1 MDQSKQK
8 SDFKKQLF
16 IKQTPIIVNQILKQL
31 KNKEDRVLELKL
43 GSIIDLQDIEKT
55 AKLFEYHE
63 IAHISK
69 TLQAML
75 CEEENNYHLPL
86 YMEQPF
92 LLLLD
97 EILVKLE
104 TPSHIQQRLPKIKNQ
119 NLINS
124 IIESNKNDVQKVIM
138 VIDDDLLFLNKVSS
152 LLVDAGYIVLKS
164 HRGKQAIQMF
174 KETTPDCVI
183 AGINI
188 DDMKPL
194 LFIESIQKK
203 IANSFVPLI
212 VVGDQTSKHVIEKV
226 RFSIDDYLIKPF
238 LMDDLLIKMVRL
250 MERATRLKSQVNTD
264 ELTGIYSRKYIM
276 EKLEYYFGHTSE
288 KDHTHA
294 LAIFDLDYFKLVNDK
309 HGHQMGDKV
318 LIHFAKFI
326 SNHIRNTDIFARYGG
341 EEFILLFPH
350 TTSKEAWIKLN
361 RLREE
366 YSKQPIT
373 IDDIVIKQ
381 TFSGGI
387 ISNKDIL
394 SNNPVKLLNLADLAL
409 YEAKKSGRNQFLTY
423 HERMENKNEKFKILI
438 ADDDRFTRKILK
450 DGLINENWS
459 LSFARNGLEAIEV
472 AKRDR
477 PNLILLDGLMPIKS
491 GYEVLEEMRN
501 NIRFKE
507 TAIIMLTGN
516 HSDENVARALDGG
529 ADDYITKPFSMVE
542 LKARVNRFLVRHQVR

>member
-1 MDQSKQK
+1 M
-8 SDFKKQLF
+8 
-16 IKQTPIIVNQILKQL
+16 
-31 KNKEDRVLELKL
+31 
-43 GSIIDLQDIEKT
+43 
-55 AKLFEYHE
+55 
-63 IAHISK
+63 
-69 TLQAML
+69 
-75 CEEENNYHLPL
+75 
-86 YMEQPF
+86 
-92 LLLLD
+92 
-97 EILVKLE
+97 
-104 TPSHIQQRLPKIKNQ
+104 
-119 NLINS
+119 
-124 IIESNKNDVQKVIM
+124 
-138 VIDDDLLFLNKVSS
+138 
-152 LLVDAGYIVLKS
+152 
-164 HRGKQAIQMF
+164 
-174 KETTPDCVI
+174 
-183 AGINI
+183 
-188 DDMKPL
+188 
-194 LFIESIQKK
+194 
-203 IANSFVPLI
+203 PLI

>member
-1 MDQSKQK
+1 MESVI
-8 SDFKKQLF
+8 SRVTEICPVAL
-16 IKQTPIIVNQILKQL
+16 NQILKQV
-31 KNKEDRVLELKL
+31 KTNKDLEIKL
-43 GSIIDLQDIEKT
+43 GTVIDLQDIEKT
-55 AKLFEYHE
+55 AKLFEYRE
-63 IAHISK
+63 VAHISR
-69 TLQAML
+69 TLQGML
-75 CEEENNYHLPL
+75 TEEENKCFLPN

-97 EILVKLE
+97 EILIKLE
-104 TPSHIQQRLPKIKNQ
+104 TPSQIQQRLPKIKNQ
-119 NLINS
+119 KLIHS
-124 IIESNKNDVQKVIM
+124 ILETNKRDIPKVIM
-138 VIDDDLLFLNKVSS
+138 VIDDDLLFLNKLSG
-152 LLVDAGYIVLKS
+152 LLVDIGFVVLKS
-164 HRGKQAIQMF
+164 HRGKQAMQML
-174 KETTPDCVI
+174 KETTPDCIV
-183 AGINI
+183 AGMNM

-194 LFIESIQKK
+194 VFIETIQKK
-203 IANSFVPLI
+203 LANSFVPLI
-212 VVGDQTSKHVIEKV
+212 VIGDQMTKHIIDKV
-226 RFSIDDYLIKPF
+226 RFSIDDYLIKP
-238 LMDDLLIKMVRL
+238 LLIDDLLIKMVRL
-250 MERATRLKSQVNTD
+250 IERADRLKNQVNTD

-288 KDHTHA
+288 KDHTHT

-309 HGHQMGDKV
+309 YGHQVGDKV
-318 LIHFAKFI
+318 LVHFTKFI
-326 SNHIRNTDIFARYGG
+326 ASNIRTTDIFARYGG

-350 TTSKEAWIKLN
+350 TNSKEAWIKLN
-361 RLREE
+361 RLRDQ

-373 IDDIVIKQ
+373 FGEINIKQ

-394 SNNPVKLLNLADLAL
+394 SNNPVKLLNLADIAL

-423 HERMENKNEKFKILI
+423 HEKMENKQEQFKILI

-450 DGLINENWS
+450 DGLISENWK

-472 AKRDR
+472 AKNDR

-491 GYEVLEEMRN
+491 GYEVLEELRN

-516 HSDENVARALDGG
+516 HSDENVARALDAG